1 MWAII
6 ENLISPDYVLCY
18 IPRVFEILGKKLK
31 ILEFISNEAVAPLIS
46 VATPL

>member
-18 IPRVFEILGKKLK
+18 IPRVFEILGIEMK
-31 ILEFISNEAVAPLIS
+31 ILEYISNYLIS
-46 VATPL
+46 VAAPL